1 MADGTFDGSVRR
13 IASAYV
19 ASWAAISVDAAAPSG
34 HRFGECAEESIIPA
48 ALRRRLG
55 VFGRMAVTC
64 GLSVGAVE
72 TSNLVF
78 CSRYGDVDL
87 AYRLLSDL
95 VSGNVIS
102 PAGFSLS
109 VHNAVPG
116 VMDLARKSRVGH
128 TAVAAGSQSLSA
140 GLTEAMSKLAENP
153 HEKVSLVFAESPLPE
168 VYAEKS
174 ESLDRGLALAFT
186 LSASRPDRTL
196 GVLTLDIA
204 DDSPSGIFD
213 APASETLAG
222 FLVDALNAPEQSAVR
237 WNSRGTRWTLQAEQA
252 GINAKA

>member
-1 MADGTFDGSVRR
+1 
-13 IASAYV
+13 
-19 ASWAAISVDAAAPSG
+19 
-34 HRFGECAEESIIPA
+34 
-48 ALRRRLG
+48 
-55 VFGRMAVTC
+55 
-64 GLSVGAVE
+64 
-72 TSNLVF
+72 
-78 CSRYGDVDL
+78 
-87 AYRLLSDL
+87 
-95 VSGNVIS
+95 
-102 PAGFSLS
+102 
-109 VHNAVPG
+109 
-116 VMDLARKSRVGH
+116 MDLARKSRVGH

-186 LSASRPDRTL
+186 LSAVRPDRTL
-196 GVLTLDIA
+196 GVLTLDVA

-222 FLVDALNAPEQSAVR
+222 FLVDALNAPEQGAVR